1 MLHYVGIE
9 VYFRPKAEAR
19 EIWLLCSI
27 YEPILQKGK
36 TICCQQNVFLEVHMV
51 IRMSIQTDVLH
62 VVLLYYHPVGTI
74 LAEPNYQGNPSF
86 ETILSTLNVPTELV
100 GYLSKARF

>member
-1 MLHYVGIE
+1 
-9 VYFRPKAEAR
+9 
-19 EIWLLCSI
+19 
-27 YEPILQKGK
+27 
-36 TICCQQNVFLEVHMV
+36 MV

-74 LAEPNYQGNPSF
+74 LAETNYQGSPSF